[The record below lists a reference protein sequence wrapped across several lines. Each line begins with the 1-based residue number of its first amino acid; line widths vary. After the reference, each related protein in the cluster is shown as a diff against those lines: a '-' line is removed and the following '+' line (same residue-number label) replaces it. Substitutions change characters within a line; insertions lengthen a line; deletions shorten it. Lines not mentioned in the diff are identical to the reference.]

1 MKTPDST
8 NGTLAARVI
17 GLSRR
22 VGLTLLIGLGVA
34 AGALFFFARLAS
46 EMLEGDAKQFDEWA
60 RSGIHQFASPALT
73 VAMRVVTMLGAPFV
87 LISLSLVAGL
97 AFVARRN
104 YRAMT
109 LLVATMAGST
119 LLNEVLKLSFHRTR
133 PEPFF
138 EIQTPGSFS
147 FPSGHA
153 LASFCFYSTIAALI
167 SARTKSRTVRIVV
180 WTLAAL
186 LITLIGLS
194 RIYLGVHYPTDVL
207 AGYAAAFIWVII
219 IAVAD
224 RTFPGR
230 DHTSGSSSATTIPGQ
245 PPRPPR

>member
-1 MKTPDST
+1 MKTPDAT
-8 NGTLAARVI
+8 NGTFAAKVR

-22 VGLTLLIGLGVA
+22 LGLTLLIGLGVA
-34 AGALFFFARLAS
+34 AGALFSFARLAS
-46 EMLEGDAKQFDEWA
+46 EMLEGDAKQFDDWA
-60 RSGIHQFASPALT
+60 RSGIHQFASPALIST
-73 VAMRVVTMLGAPFV
+73 MRVVTMFGAPSV
-87 LISLSLVAGL
+87 LFSLSLVAGL
-97 AFVARRN
+97 AFVARRK
-104 YRAMT
+104 YRAMM
-109 LLVATMAGST
+109 LLVATMAGSA

-138 EIQTPGSFS
+138 DIQAPGSFS

-153 LASFCFYSTIAALI
+153 LTSFCFYSTIAALI

-186 LITLIGLS
+186 LVTLIGVS

-224 RTFPGR
+224 RTFPGK
-230 DHTSGSSSATTIPGQ
+230 DDTPGSGEID
-245 PPRPPR
+245 RIM

>member
-1 MKTPDST
+1 MKTPEPTS
-8 NGTLAARVI
+8 GKFSAKLRALI
-17 GLSRR
+17 GRL
-22 VGLTLLIGLGVA
+22 GLTLIVGLGVA

-46 EMLEGDAKQFDEWA
+46 EVLEGDANQFDDWVRFE
-60 RSGIHQFASPALT
+60 IHRLASPILT
-73 VAMRVVTMLGAPFV
+73 AVMRVVTMFGAGSV
-87 LISLSLVAGL
+87 LASLSVVATLVFGI
-97 AFVARRN
+97 ARK
-104 YRAMT
+104 YRAMM

-119 LLNEVLKLSFHRTR
+119 LLNEVLKLSFHRAR

-138 EIQTPGSFS
+138 DTQAPSSFS

-153 LASFCFYSTIAALI
+153 LASFCFYSTMAALL
-167 SARTKSRTVRIVV
+167 SARTRSRTVAVTV

-186 LITLIGLS
+186 LITFIGAS

-224 RTFPGR
+224 RTFAREDDRPS
-230 DHTSGSSSATTIPGQ
+230 SGA
-245 PPRPPR
+245 R